1 VDWRS
6 RASQIV
12 DFIDFEI
19 ERKTYVVPDDFEMRI
34 ADKIGNI
41 TLAACKEVIYAYNL
55 VTTSQQPGT
64 KMRS

>member
-34 ADKIGNI
+34 TDKIGDI
-41 TLAACKEVIYAYNL
+41 ILAACEEVINAYNV
-55 VTTSQQPGT
+55 VTASQQPCT